1 MKMCS
6 IDPDHSV
13 ATFAVRHMMIANVR
27 GMFNSVR
34 GVIRYD
40 DEDIVRSSVEADID
54 VGSLTTGVK
63 KRDEHL
69 LSGEILDA
77 ARYPTMTFRSTR
89 IERKAD
95 GSLDVHGDLTIHGV
109 TRPVTFFSEHFGP
122 VKSPWGG
129 EVSIGVVCRGEI
141 DREDFGVTWG
151 SDPLPGG
158 GLMTGRKV
166 EITLDVEADLP
177 EEESGN
183 R

>member
-1 MKMCS
+1 MKTCT

-27 GMFNSVR
+27 GIMNKIS
-34 GVIRYD
+34 GTIRYD
-40 DEDIVRSSVEADID
+40 EQDIRRSSVQAEID
-54 VGSLTTGVK
+54 VSSLNSGVK

-69 LSGEILDA
+69 LSNEILDA
-77 ARYPTMTFRSTR
+77 QKFPTMTFRSTR

-95 GSLDVHGDLTIHGV
+95 NVLSVHGDLTIHGV
-109 TRPVTFFSEHFGP
+109 TKPVVFTSEHFGP

-129 EVSIGVVCRGEI
+129 EVSIGIICRGEI

-158 GLMTGRKV
+158 GLMTSRKV

-177 EEESGN
+177 NDEEGRS
-183 R
+183 